1 MALNVND
8 LRNGTFYKEGS
19 DIFSVLTYEHIKTGR
34 GSGNIKLKVRN
45 LKTGSVVEKSFMT
58 GARVDEADVE
68 KKRTQYL
75 YRDGDNHK
83 QSLKTSSESDAFKL
97 VYNFMDPVTFEQFP
111 IPASVLG
118 NQAKFLKEG
127 LEVILIV
134 GEGQALAMELPL
146 SLVYTISD
154 TGPEEKGNTVSNVYK
169 EATLDNGLIVKV
181 PMFAK
186 IGEKVK
192 VDTRSGAYV
201 ERVK

>member
-8 LRNGTFYKEGS
+8 LRNGTFYKEDK
-19 DIFSVLTYEHIKTGR
+19 DILLVITYEHVKTGR

-45 LKTGSVVEKSFMT
+45 LRTGSIVEKSFIT
-58 GARVDEADVE
+58 GARVDEASVE
-68 KKRTQYL
+68 KKKAQFL
-75 YRDGDNHK
+75 YRDAETY
-83 QSLKTSSESDAFKL
+83 S
-97 VYNFMDPVTFEQFP
+97 FMDPVSFEQFTVSSQV
-111 IPASVLG
+111 IG
-118 NQAKFLKEG
+118 EQAKYLIEG

-134 GEGQALAMELPL
+134 SEEEALGLELPL
-146 SLVYTISD
+146 SLIYTISE

-181 PMFAK
+181 PMFMK

-192 VDTRSGAYV
+192 VDTRSGQYV

>member
-19 DIFSVLTYEHIKTGR
+19 DIFSVITYEHIKTGR

-45 LKTGSVVEKSFMT
+45 LKTGSVVEKSFIT
-58 GARVDEADVE
+58 GARVDEADVQ
-68 KKRTQYL
+68 KQKAQYL
-75 YRDGDNHK
+75 YRDGDN
-83 QSLKTSSESDAFKL
+83 
-97 VYNFMDPVTFEQFP
+97 YNFMDPTSFEQFP
-111 IPASVLG
+111 ISASILG
-118 NQAKFLKEG
+118 DQAKFLKEG

-154 TGPEEKGNTVSNVYK
+154 TGPGEKGNTVSNVYK